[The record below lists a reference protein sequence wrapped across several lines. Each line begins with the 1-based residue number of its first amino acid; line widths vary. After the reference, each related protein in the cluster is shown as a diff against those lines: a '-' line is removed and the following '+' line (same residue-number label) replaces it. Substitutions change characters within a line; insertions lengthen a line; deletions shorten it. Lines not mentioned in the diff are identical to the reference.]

1 MIRIIIA
8 DDHLMFI
15 DGIKALLGNE
25 REIYIVGHALNGAE
39 VLSLL
44 EREKAD
50 IILMDVNMPVMDGIE
65 TTIEVRQKYPDVKI
79 IMLTMHNNREFI
91 YGLIHAG
98 ASGYILKNTGK
109 EELMDAIRNVHKGK
123 TFYSEDVKETIM
135 QNISQKPAKQKIEA
149 AHLTDREKEVLKL
162 IAMEY
167 NTHEI
172 AEKLFISTNTVET
185 HRKNLLSKLN
195 AKNIAGLVKFALQT
209 GIIS

>member
-15 DGIKALLGNE
+15 DGIKAILANE
-25 REIYIVGHALNGAE
+25 QEIKIVANALNGAE

-44 EREKAD
+44 EREETD

-65 TTIEVRQKYPDVKI
+65 TTKEVRRKYPEVKI
-79 IMLTMHNNREFI
+79 IMLTMHNNQEFI
-91 YGLIHAG
+91 YGLIKAG

-109 EELMDAIRNVHKGK
+109 QELMTAIRTVYNGK

-135 QNISQKPAKQKIEA
+135 QNISPKPEEQKIEA
-149 AHLTDREKEVLKL
+149 AHLTAREKEVLKL

-167 NTHEI
+167 NTNEI
-172 AEKLFISTNTVET
+172 AEKLFISINTVET
-185 HRKNLLSKLN
+185 HRKNLLTKLN